1 MINVKENVKDSFRLT
16 EQLNDLLVELY
27 SHYFKLKLKEIKSLN
42 PNKLKIEAYQKEFD
56 RYYQLT
62 LDNQLFASV
71 EKMQNKIDELLPF
84 YNQLNS

>member
-56 RYYQLT
+56 RYY
-62 LDNQLFASV
+62 
-71 EKMQNKIDELLPF
+71 
-84 YNQLNS
+84 